1 MKPGNTV
8 VRQEIEEFD
17 DGRQTKRCFDAEDRL
32 MRIETYD
39 ESGALKA
46 AIDYV
51 YNADNVN
58 VERIVRDAA
67 GNELRRIELDVAGQE
82 LGTDSAGP
90 VRWAS
95 MDGSEEGLAE
105 KGQEKLGD

>member
-1 MKPGNTV
+1 
-8 VRQEIEEFD
+8 
-17 DGRQTKRCFDAEDRL
+17 
-32 MRIETYD
+32 
-39 ESGALKA
+39 
-46 AIDYV
+46 
-51 YNADNVN
+51 
-58 VERIVRDAA
+58 VRDAA

-82 LGTDSAGP
+82 LGADSAGP